1 MTRTARRTGF
11 LKRERT
17 IEPQA
22 LVLSLIAALS
32 KGNCHAIADLHRQFN
47 GMTLSEKQSVAYK
60 PFHNQLR
67 KPAFAQWMQQLTEFA
82 IAQFVRALKAKLP
95 AKLDCFDPSFR
106 TCLKHYQSLDSDR
119 LL

>member
-1 MTRTARRTGF
+1 MKPMTIISLKHQLSQFFCPDFMTRTARHTGF

-17 IEPQA
+17 IEPQS

-47 GMTLSEKQSVAYK
+47 GMSLSEKQFVAYK

-67 KPAFAQWMQQLTEFA
+67 KPAFALLMQKLTEFA
-82 IAQFVRALKAKLP
+82 IGQFVRGNCSA
-95 AKLDCFDPSFR
+95 R
-106 TCLKHYQSLDSDR
+106 WY
-119 LL
+119 

>member
-47 GMTLSEKQSVAYK
+47 GMSLSEKQSVAYK
-60 PFHNQLR
+60 PFHIDRILSDN
-67 KPAFAQWMQQLTEFA
+67 
-82 IAQFVRALKAKLP
+82 
-95 AKLDCFDPSFR
+95 
-106 TCLKHYQSLDSDR
+106 SLFQIEKWPH
-119 LL
+119 L

>member
-82 IAQFVRALKAKLP
+82 IAQFVRALKAKVTVHR
-95 AKLDCFDPSFR
+95 DCVDNNNS
-106 TCLKHYQSLDSDR
+106 CGIG
-119 LL
+119 